1 MTLHSDLP
9 LPITH
14 QTVVLLQHYIQ
25 VSPTVDEIFDAWRNG
40 DRSRNEGLVQAA
52 VSLLVQIIQILT
64 PLPFFRTSVLAII
77 KKLLTPS
84 DPYHELVSSD
94 KVHLGRYVADI

>member
-1 MTLHSDLP
+1 M
-9 LPITH
+9 
-14 QTVVLLQHYIQ
+14 
-25 VSPTVDEIFDAWRNG
+25 DEIFDAWRNG

-94 KVHLGRYVADI
+94 KVHLGRYVADV